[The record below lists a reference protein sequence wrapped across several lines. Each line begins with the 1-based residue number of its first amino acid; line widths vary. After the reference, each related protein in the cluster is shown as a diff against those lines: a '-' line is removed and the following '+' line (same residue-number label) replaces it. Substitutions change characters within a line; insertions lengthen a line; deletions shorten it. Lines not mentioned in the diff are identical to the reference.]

1 MNDAADSNIPER
13 LAPEVLEVAS
23 RLYQEAIDSYSIAE
37 LQEAGAEVSIPPE
50 FIEKAI
56 AEIEKQRQLEA
67 IAQQKATQLKSRLTL
82 GGIVF
87 AVVTVLWTIVTYNLI
102 SARYQ
107 QTQASWSQVENQLQR
122 RADLIPNLLAVTQAQ
137 AQHEQQIINL
147 LIESREQF
155 LQANSASEKL
165 VANDEMNLAIRQ
177 FNQYVVSQPQ
187 LGSSPA
193 FIGLMDELAG
203 TENRIA
209 TERQR
214 YNQTVQE
221 YNQYL
226 QRFPNSIV
234 ASIFGFEEKPF
245 FRAENTQ
252 VPKIE

>member
-1 MNDAADSNIPER
+1 MSDADSNIPEK

-23 RLYQEAIDSYSIAE
+23 RLYQEAIDSYSIAS

-56 AEIEKQRQLEA
+56 AEIQQQRQLEA
-67 IAQQKATQLKSRLTL
+67 IAQQKATQLKSGLTL

-87 AVVTVLWTIVTYNLI
+87 AIVTALWTIVTYNSI

-122 RADLIPNLLAVTQAQ
+122 RADLIPNLLAITQAQ
-137 AQHEQQIINL
+137 AQHEQQIIQR
-147 LIESREQF
+147 LIEAREHF
-155 LQANSASEKL
+155 LAANSPSEKL
-165 VANDEMNLAIRQ
+165 GANDEMNWAIRQ
-177 FNQYVVSQPQ
+177 FNQYIITQPQ
-187 LGSSPA
+187 LSSSQA
-193 FIGLMDELAG
+193 FIGLQDELSG

-226 QRFPNSIV
+226 RRFPNSIV
-234 ASIFGFEEKPF
+234 GNIFGFEEREF
-245 FRAENTQ
+245 FKAENTQ
-252 VPKIE
+252 VPQIE